1 MPPLPARDPAPS
13 GPSAGNVPN
22 APEAA
27 RPLGDREKLMSLLEI
42 SKGMGAETNL
52 DSLLELIMREAT
64 RALGA
69 ERSTLFLLDPA
80 REELW
85 SKVALGLKAQEIRIR
100 SNQGVAGFV
109 ATKGYRV
116 NIPDAYADPRFS
128 PEVDR
133 LTGTRTKSV
142 VAAPVRTN
150 AGELLGVLEVLNKV
164 GGAFS
169 AEDEELLEA
178 LASQAAVAI
187 HNAQLYDE
195 LRCANAE
202 LKQLDAMKSNFM
214 ATISHE
220 LRTPLAPILGYLQL
234 FLSETEA
241 PGPLTDRQHAGV
253 DVMLQS
259 AQRLQ
264 DLIEDILTFLN
275 LERGELGLNRQRVPL
290 EPLLREQA
298 DGVTAAALRKGV
310 ELQIQVS
317 RPMPA
322 VLADGKAL
330 GRAVRLIL
338 DNAIKFTPSG
348 GRITL
353 SASLAGGGVG
363 EPDRGA
369 RGSGSGPHP
378 GEGIRVAVADTGIGI
393 PEDQVPRIFESF
405 YQVDSSTT
413 RHFGGAGFG
422 LTLVRRIIEAHGS
435 QVSVE
440 SRVGAGSTFAFIL
453 PFA

>member
-1 MPPLPARDPAPS
+1 MPPVPARDPVPS
-13 GPSAGNVPN
+13 GPSAGNAPN

-42 SKGMGAETNL
+42 SKAMGAETNL
-52 DSLLELIMREAT
+52 DALLELIMREAT

-80 REELW
+80 RDELW
-85 SKVALGLKAQEIRIR
+85 SKVALGLQAQEVRIR

-133 LTGTRTKSV
+133 LTSTRTKSV

-195 LRCANAE
+195 LRRANAD

-220 LRTPLAPILGYLQL
+220 LRTPLAPILGYLHL

-241 PGPLTDRQHAGV
+241 PGPLTDRQRAGV

-264 DLIEDILTFLN
+264 DLIEDTLTFVD
-275 LERGELGLNRQRVPL
+275 LERGELLNRQRVPL

-298 DGVTAAALRKGV
+298 DGMAAAALRKGI
-310 ELQIQVS
+310 ELQVQVS

-322 VLADGKAL
+322 VLADPKAL
-330 GRAVRLIL
+330 ARAVRLIL

-353 SASLAGGGVG
+353 SACPAGGGVG
-363 EPDRGA
+363 EPGRGA
-369 RGSGSGPHP
+369 RGSGSDPPP
-378 GEGIRVAVADTGIGI
+378 GEGVRVAVADTGIGI
-393 PEDQVPRIFESF
+393 PEDQVPRIFDSF

-422 LTLVRRIIEAHGS
+422 LTLVKRIIEAHGS
-435 QVSVE
+435 LVSVE
-440 SRVGAGSTFAFIL
+440 TRVGAGSTFAFIL